1 MTADY
6 DVLLSPQVAEFL
18 DAADE
23 KTERIVRDTLGYLED
38 NPHPGEGRGDK
49 EKLPVDGEERYRMHI
64 GRTWTAFYD
73 IYEDDGEVGV
83 LEIVDIDE
91 AHKRYG
97 FD

>member
-1 MTADY
+1 MSEDY
-6 DVLLSPQVAEFL
+6 QVLLHPDVQEFL

-23 KTERIVRDTLGYLED
+23 KTERIIRDNLDYLSE
-38 NPHPGEGRGDK
+38 NPYPGSGRGDK

-83 LEIVDIDE
+83 LEIVSIDE
-91 AHKRYG
+91 AHDRYG
-97 FD
+97 Y